1 MACGGGGGLLL
12 FFVFLAV
19 PPCLT
24 FKFQMKLLVLL
35 CAGDSPVRGVF
46 FIFSMFFHASDS

>member
-1 MACGGGGGLLL
+1 MGGG
-12 FFVFLAV
+12 FFVVVFCFFGC